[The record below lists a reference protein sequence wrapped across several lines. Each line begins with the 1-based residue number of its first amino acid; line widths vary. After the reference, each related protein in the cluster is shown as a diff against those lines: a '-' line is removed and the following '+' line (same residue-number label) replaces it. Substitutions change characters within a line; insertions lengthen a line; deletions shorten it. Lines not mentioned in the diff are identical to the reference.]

1 MFWLIGLMVAWL
13 SGSQLCQTIWSP
25 RWQSPFSWRR
35 VPIGVGVVN
44 IAVRR
49 LAPWNG
55 VVLCDGLR
63 LAQGSQVPFVG
74 TIVGSGLGSTCA
86 TLRPLSSRD
95 TPASSPAC
103 GRHYLRL
110 ISPHV
115 TGVYVLRCVLALPRP
130 FLVEPD
136 GCYLI
141 HDRGHAPPSKG
152 PYVSGKWVMSCAAG
166 EASVQGGASASLCSH
181 YPRRPHRSHVPG
193 TKEKHSL

>member
-115 TGVYVLRCVLALPRP
+115 TGVYVLRCVLALCPETNLKLCLLLALLLKPVFLNNGVAPSGGRHLVSRP
-130 FLVEPD
+130 S
-136 GCYLI
+136 
-141 HDRGHAPPSKG
+141 A
-152 PYVSGKWVMSCAAG
+152 VSYRDS
-166 EASVQGGASASLCSH
+166 SAEYEGQL
-181 YPRRPHRSHVPG
+181 
-193 TKEKHSL
+193 T